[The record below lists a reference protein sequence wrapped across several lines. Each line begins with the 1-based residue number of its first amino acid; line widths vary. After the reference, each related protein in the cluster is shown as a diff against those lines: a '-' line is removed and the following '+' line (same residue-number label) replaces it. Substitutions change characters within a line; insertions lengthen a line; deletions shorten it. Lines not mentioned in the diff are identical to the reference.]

1 MKNEHYFPKQTR
13 LEGHSRRRK
22 WHVGRVRNVDS
33 MMHFRDHKNL
43 DITGLSSA
51 KWKRNVREAS
61 SDQIT
66 KNFICCAKEIRSH

>member
-1 MKNEHYFPKQTR
+1 M
-13 LEGHSRRRK
+13 
-22 WHVGRVRNVDS
+22 GRVRNVDS

-51 KWKRNVREAS
+51 KWKNNVREAS

-66 KNFICCAKEIRSH
+66 KNFICYAKEIRSH